1 MIRNKLM
8 LFTTILIF
16 LYSSPNLAKE
26 LIYVSTTAN
35 FAEDYEKF
43 LQEKQLPPEE
53 ITDFKSKYS
62 SRVVASLVLISQA
75 LKLGGM
81 DAKLRIVT
89 FPNSARERA
98 QVKKGKIAISGQ
110 VHWRTE
116 FDSSVHMSSAIIP
129 QGRFIKAILGLA
141 NNEKLKD
148 LRWHSDFKQLTTAIV
163 PTWAHDLNLLE
174 EMGVE
179 HIYKA
184 PNKGNLLKMVHAG
197 RVDFILYEFSN
208 KVKDG
213 YFLEDGIKLKVTE
226 KTKIILDGS
235 RHYMV
240 SKLHPQGD
248 RIYKALEAGVKIM
261 KEKGVFEKALYGVGF
276 YPEGEKDWHRIQAK
290 P

>member
-8 LFTTILIF
+8 FFTTILIF

-26 LIYVSTTAN
+26 IINVSTTAS

-53 ITDFKSKYS
+53 INDFKSKYS
-62 SRVVASLVLISQA
+62 SRVVADLVLISQA

-81 DAKLRIVT
+81 DAKLNIVT

-110 VHWRTE
+110 AHWRTE
-116 FDSSVHMSSAIIP
+116 FDSRVHISSATIP
-129 QGRFIKAILGLA
+129 RGRFIKAILGLP

-148 LRWHSDFKQLTTAIV
+148 LRWYTDFQQITTAIV
-163 PTWAHDLNLLE
+163 PSWAHDLQLLE
-174 EMGVE
+174 KMGVK

-184 PNKGNLLKMVHAG
+184 PSRGNLIKMAHAG
-197 RVDFILYEFSN
+197 RVDFILIDFSN
-208 KVKDG
+208 KIKDG
-213 YFLEDGIKLKVTE
+213 YFLEDDIKLKVTE
-226 KTKIILDGS
+226 KTKIVLDGS

-261 KEKGVFEKALYGVGF
+261 KEKGVFEKALYDVGF
-276 YPEGEKDWHRIQAK
+276 YPEGEKDWHIIQSK